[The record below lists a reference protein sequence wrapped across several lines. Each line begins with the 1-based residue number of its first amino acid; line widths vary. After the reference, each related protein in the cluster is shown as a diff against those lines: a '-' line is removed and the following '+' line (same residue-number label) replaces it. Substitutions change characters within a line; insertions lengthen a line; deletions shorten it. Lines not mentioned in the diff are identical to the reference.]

1 MEAAPPVE
9 ITAHMPLMGL
19 LLFGVVG
26 LGLLFVLA
34 MILRAFTGR
43 THRVHQAGEA
53 GTHVSHPRSALV
65 PVLLGLG
72 LLVVGVVLVGTLAV
86 MPYRMVHQESADVV
100 KYAQDAVH
108 SVDSE
113 HPSADQTRSETSE
126 EASAESGND
135 SSQPPPWTKNKQTVL
150 ATGEVPS
157 VLFVE
162 TSGLY
167 STQEEAMAEAMKN
180 AISNFKSRL
189 AETYSKLASQP
200 VPENIFRNAS
210 MRDVYVEKRMHSFGA
225 YEEPMYRVYLQYLDS
240 AEAREPVIEAWKSTF
255 AGNRAM
261 QYGVGFGILAALLG
275 VVSAG
280 LRAVS
285 AAKGSR
291 GRAVMTALAFA
302 GLGLVGLMFVA

>member
-1 MEAAPPVE
+1 MDTVPVHV
-9 ITAHMPLMGL
+9 TANFPIMGL
-19 LLFGVVG
+19 IVFGMFG
-26 LGLLFVLA
+26 LGFLFVVV
-34 MILRAFTGR
+34 MILRTLTGR
-43 THRVHQAGEA
+43 SHRTHHSDEA
-53 GTHVSHPRSALV
+53 GVHGSHPRSVLA

-72 LLVVGVVLVGTLAV
+72 LLVAGVVMVGFLTLGSYKMQKASTSV
-86 MPYRMVHQESADVV
+86 TGPHEADFGTVESRS
-100 KYAQDAVH
+100 DAAGGE
-108 SVDSE
+108 SE
-113 HPSADQTRSETSE
+113 ETDETS
-126 EASAESGND
+126 A
-135 SSQPPPWTKNKQTVL
+135 QLPLWTKKKQTVI
-150 ATGEVPS
+150 ATGEVPR

-189 AETYSKLASQP
+189 AETWSKLAVQP
-200 VPENIFRNAS
+200 VPENIFREAS
-210 MRDVYVEKRMHSFGA
+210 IQQVYTEKRIHSFGA
-225 YEEPMYRVYLQYLDS
+225 YDEPMYRVYLQYIDS
-240 AEAREPVIEAWKSTF
+240 AEAREPVIEAWKGTF

-261 QYGVGFGILAALLG
+261 QFGIGFGVLTALLG

-302 GLGLVGLMFVA
+302 GLGLVGLIFVA